1 MNNETAKSAIYC
13 FGLAL
18 TARIIS
24 VILTTATAF
33 NPESAGD
40 AVEFGN
46 YAEMIAFGLRNG
58 NPYSN
63 TPSSVDPTQFLI
75 PLTSVNIYELW
86 GTLLA
91 PFWLL
96 PGPSGFYARL
106 GNALL
111 GALAIYNVYV
121 IARYYHSH
129 QAGFLAALP
138 MIFYPSFVAVHS
150 TLLREAVI
158 LFAITTT
165 AQLLIIP
172 SNRRSRLLTYA
183 MAGGLLHVALLLR
196 SDNVF
201 IYASAIGAGLAVYA
215 FESEYISKQSL
226 GVGVILSSAVFIVA
240 LPFVRDGV
248 EFLARTR
255 ELRAKGRAVYLPE
268 IVPQTV
274 LELGVFSWIGG
285 AYFLYAPFPWMI
297 ETIPDLLVGF
307 EGLIS
312 ICYTLFAVW
321 GIRSLGRKNWP
332 ATIAL
337 LVGLGVA
344 LVLYGVGTANYGTG
358 MRHRQMFLWVV
369 FLFGGIGFSERVR
382 IVWPFSYSS
391 HRSSKTREPST

>member
-18 TARIIS
+18 TVRIIS

-46 YAEMIAFGLRNG
+46 YAEMIALGLRNG
-58 NPYSN
+58 DPYSN
-63 TPSSVDPTQFLI
+63 TPSSVEPTQFLF

-86 GTLLA
+86 GTLLS

-106 GNALL
+106 GNAFL
-111 GALAIYNVYV
+111 GALAIYNVY
-121 IARYYHSH
+121 ILARYYHSH
-129 QAGFLAALP
+129 QAGVLAALP
-138 MIFYPSFVAVHS
+138 MMFYPSFVAVHS

-158 LFAITTT
+158 LFVITTT
-165 AQLLIIP
+165 ARLLMMP
-172 SNRRSRLLTYA
+172 SNRRFRLLTYA

-196 SDNVF
+196 SDNVI
-201 IYASAIGAGLAVYA
+201 IYAAAMGAGFVVYA
-215 FESEYISKQSL
+215 LESGFLSKQWV
-226 GVGVILSSAVFIVA
+226 GVGALLSPVLFVLA

-248 EFLARTR
+248 DFLARTR
-255 ELRAKGRAVYLPE
+255 ELRAKGRAVYLTE

-274 LELGVFSWIGG
+274 LELGVFSWIGA

-297 ETIPDLLVGF
+297 ETIPDLLIGA
-307 EGLIS
+307 EGLFS
-312 ICYTLFAVW
+312 ICYTIFAVW
-321 GIRSLGRKNWP
+321 GIRSLGRKNAP
-332 ATIAL
+332 ATIGL

-358 MRHRQMFLWVV
+358 MRHRQMFLWVI
-369 FLFGGIGFSERVR
+369 FLFGGIGFSEHVK
-382 IVWPFSYSS
+382 IVWPFSDSS
-391 HRSSKTREPST
+391 HSSGKARDPST